1 MKPWRL
7 FLWMGLL
14 PLSPAHSQSPEAMGA
29 REQQSPSPITKA
41 PAGQTA
47 DPQTGSSKLLGKDLP
62 SYDPGQDVM
71 TWDGKIWNVQD
82 QRIFRAR
89 FEKYLNAEEESGEA
103 AKSYRNSFREMMLL
117 LAPGQV
123 NEANFRK
130 AWKLLPEAANYG
142 SDGRLCDSLDD
153 AIFSVILSKRA
164 SSNIELQNQNLK
176 QRKSTLEWNSRFAVE
191 DSGLGNRPLSA
202 ATAEQWNKEQNLKR
216 DMRVQPML
224 TELAEVNA
232 SIAGNRLKREAMQLQ
247 AKIEFQVLIAQLFLQ
262 RRFEHVLLANRFYR
276 HLFGDGDNQLRVSD
290 DYASNQSSKN
300 KESFGDLSKLPK
312 TLSQL
317 DALASEAM
325 RDVREGVESFLYILE
340 KNELKSAS
348 ERLGEAFAVGEYLP
362 EIRLLPREKKR
373 QVLDFTR
380 NANQLLAALEVKDYD
395 RGAQLVKALNAMAKD
410 FDDSKPLAA
419 IETARTVSAM
429 HLAKAKTA
437 AASGDRATLEAEL
450 RAATEIWPR
459 NPALAE
465 VSSAIF
471 TQTDLQQQALSDF
484 DRLYAQKNLRQ
495 IFDDKVRFIA
505 ATAMY
510 PERQEKLKGVLDR
523 VQSAEAALMRASEL
537 AKRGD
542 PAGAWESVE
551 HGFSDY
557 PDDPKL
563 NQVRADLTTQA
574 AGFVKSIRTAQE
586 MEKKRQLGS
595 SLAWYLRAQQEY
607 PNSEIAKDGVN
618 RISDQILKE
627 L

>member
-29 REQQSPSPITKA
+29 REQQSPSPTTKA

-164 SSNIELQNQNLK
+164 SSNIELQNQSLK